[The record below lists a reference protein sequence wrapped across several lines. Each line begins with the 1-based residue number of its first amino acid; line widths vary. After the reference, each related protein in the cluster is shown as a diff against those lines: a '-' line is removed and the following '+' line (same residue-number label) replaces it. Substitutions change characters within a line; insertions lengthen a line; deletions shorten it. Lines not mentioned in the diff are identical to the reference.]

1 MASTKEQILG
11 TPKENTQSTVPE
23 VAAPPTKTPVPNGGT
38 APTGNDGNET
48 QVNDGSAVVGA
59 PATVPGGAVIPPSS
73 PANANDG
80 TAGSAVPT
88 FDWNTGT
95 MKGNEQ
101 QPITVPY
108 EPGKEPKDAV
118 PVTKKAPLPTAQPTP
133 AGAQPPEAAQPAK
146 APERK
151 MSYVEMFRQM
161 SPYKPPTAEEL
172 ENARK
177 KEKRDKVFAAI
188 GDGIAALS
196 NLYFTTKGA
205 PNAFDPRN
213 SLSAKARERWD
224 KLNKERE
231 ENARY
236 YMQEA
241 MKAQALDD
249 DRDDKD
255 RSYMSKLQ
263 NDYRNYLLKLSADNR
278 AAELHDLD
286 KQLRQGKINEQT
298 YKAKKAE
305 VEAKYA
311 EDNQKSVIA
320 KNKAAA
326 KASNASAANSYAS
339 AEEHRTNARGR
350 FQWWDENGNVHYA
363 KTQEEAITKARQHGT
378 LDSVKV
384 DTTTSTES
392 DATNRGKPVYVKDK
406 DGNPVVQKDE
416 KGKPVV
422 DKEGKPVYVKVKKS
436 SSTTTSKPV
445 YYPGIRQKQKPNPMH
460 DGGRGGGKKKNPMS

>member
-23 VAAPPTKTPVPNGGT
+23 VTAPPTKTPVPNGGT
-38 APTGNDGNET
+38 APTGNDGNEK

-59 PATVPGGAVIPPSS
+59 PATVPGGAVTPPSS

-80 TAGSAVPT
+80 TADSAVPA

-118 PVTKKAPLPTAQPTP
+118 PVTKKAPLPTAQATP

-151 MSYVEMFRQM
+151 MSYVEIFRQM

-172 ENARK
+172 EKERK
-177 KEKRDKVFAAI
+177 KEKRDKMFAAI

-213 SLSAKARERWD
+213 SLSAKARERWE
-224 KLNKERE
+224 KLHKERE

-249 DRDDKD
+249 DRADKD
-255 RSYMSKLQ
+255 RSYMQKLQ

-278 AAELHDLD
+278 AAELYDLD

-311 EDNQKSVIA
+311 DENQKSVIA
-320 KNKAAA
+320 KNKASAN
-326 KASNASAANSYAS
+326 ASNASANASNAS

-378 LDSVKV
+378 LDSETV
-384 DTTTSTES
+384 DTTTSS
-392 DATNRGKPVYVKDK
+392 DVVRRGKVTGEK
-406 DGNPVVQKDE
+406 QK
-416 KGKPVV
+416 K
-422 DKEGKPVYVKVKKS
+422 
-436 SSTTTSKPV
+436 TTSKKV
-445 YYPGIRQKQKPNPMH
+445 YYPGIRQKPAAKPQAKPAAKPSSRKYSGFSIH
-460 DGGRGGGKKKNPMS
+460 K

>member
-23 VAAPPTKTPVPNGGT
+23 VTAPPTKTPVPNGGT
-38 APTGNDGNET
+38 APTGNDGNEK

-59 PATVPGGAVIPPSS
+59 PATVPGGAVTPPSS

-80 TAGSAVPT
+80 TAGSAVPA

-133 AGAQPPEAAQPAK
+133 AGAEAPEAPQPK
-146 APERK
+146 K
-151 MSYVEMFRQM
+151 MSYFDMFQRM

-249 DRDDKD
+249 DRADKD
-255 RSYMSKLQ
+255 RSYMQKLQ
-263 NDYRNYLLKLSADNR
+263 NDYRNYLLKLAADNR

-311 EDNQKSVIA
+311 DENQKSVIA

-326 KASNASAANSYAS
+326 KASNASATNSYAS

-378 LDSVKV
+378 LDSETV
-384 DTTTSTES
+384 DTTTSS
-392 DATNRGKPVYVKDK
+392 DVVRRGKVTGEK
-406 DGNPVVQKDE
+406 QK
-416 KGKPVV
+416 K
-422 DKEGKPVYVKVKKS
+422 
-436 SSTTTSKPV
+436 TTSKKV
-445 YYPGIRQKQKPNPMH
+445 YYPGIRQKPAAKPQPKPAAKPN
-460 DGGRGGGKKKNPMS
+460 GGKQGGGWASGLTL

>member
-11 TPKENTQSTVPE
+11 TPKENTQSTVSE
-23 VAAPPTKTPVPNGGT
+23 VSAPPTKTPVPNGGT
-38 APTGNDGNET
+38 APTGNDGNEK
-48 QVNDGSAVVGA
+48 QINDGSAVVGA
-59 PATVPGGAVIPPSS
+59 PATVPGGAVTPPSS

-80 TAGSAVPT
+80 TAGSAVPA

-108 EPGKEPKDAV
+108 EPGKEPKDDV

-133 AGAQPPEAAQPAK
+133 AGVEAPEATQPK
-146 APERK
+146 K

-311 EDNQKSVIA
+311 EATQKSVIA
-320 KNKAAA
+320 KNKASA

-339 AEEHRTNARGR
+339 AEEHRR
-350 FQWWDENGNVHYA
+350 NVNSGYAWYEKDGTRHIA
-363 KTQEEAITKARQHGT
+363 KTKDEAVYNARQHGT
-378 LDSVKV
+378 LDSVETIST
-384 DTTTSTES
+384 DTTES
-392 DATNRGKPVYVKDK
+392 DVVHRGKVVKNQKKTVTTKKHK
-406 DGNPVVQKDE
+406 D
-416 KGKPVV
+416 
-422 DKEGKPVYVKVKKS
+422 
-436 SSTTTSKPV
+436 V
-445 YYPGIRQKQKPNPMH
+445 YYPGIRQKPAAKPQVKPAAKPS
-460 DGGRGGGKKKNPMS
+460 GGSSGSGKYSGFSIHK

>member
-1 MASTKEQILG
+1 MANTKEQILG

-23 VAAPPTKTPVPNGGT
+23 VTAPPTKTPVPNGGT

-59 PATVPGGAVIPPSS
+59 PATVPGGAVTPPSS

-133 AGAQPPEAAQPAK
+133 AGAEAPEATQPK
-146 APERK
+146 K

-172 ENARK
+172 EKERK

-205 PNAFDPRN
+205 PNAFYPRN
-213 SLSAKARERWD
+213 SLSAKARERWE

-249 DRDDKD
+249 DKADKD

-326 KASNASAANSYAS
+326 KASNASANNSNAQ
-339 AEEHRTNARGR
+339 AAEHRR
-350 FQWWDENGNVHYA
+350 NVNSGYAWYEKDGTRHIA
-363 KTQEEAITKARQHGT
+363 KTKDEAVYNARQHGT
-378 LDSVKV
+378 LDSVETIST
-384 DTTTSTES
+384 DTTES
-392 DATNRGKPVYVKDK
+392 DVVHIGKVVKNQKKTVTTKKHK
-406 DGNPVVQKDE
+406 D
-416 KGKPVV
+416 
-422 DKEGKPVYVKVKKS
+422 
-436 SSTTTSKPV
+436 V
-445 YYPGIRQKQKPNPMH
+445 YYPGIRQKPAAKPQAKPAAKPSSRKYSGFSIH
-460 DGGRGGGKKKNPMS
+460 K

>member
-11 TPKENTQSTVPE
+11 TPKENTQSTVSE
-23 VAAPPTKTPVPNGGT
+23 VAAPPVQRPVPNGGT

-59 PATVPGGAVIPPSS
+59 PATVPGGAVTPPSS

-80 TAGSAVPT
+80 TAGSAVPA

-133 AGAQPPEAAQPAK
+133 AGAEAPEATQPK
-146 APERK
+146 K
-151 MSYVEMFRQM
+151 MSYFDMFQRM

-249 DRDDKD
+249 DRADKD
-255 RSYMSKLQ
+255 RSYMQKLQ

-311 EDNQKSVIA
+311 DENQRSVIA

-326 KASNASAANSYAS
+326 NASNASANASNAS

-378 LDSVKV
+378 LDSETV
-384 DTTTSTES
+384 DTTTSS
-392 DATNRGKPVYVKDK
+392 DVVRRGKVTGEK
-406 DGNPVVQKDE
+406 QK
-416 KGKPVV
+416 K
-422 DKEGKPVYVKVKKS
+422 
-436 SSTTTSKPV
+436 TTSKKV
-445 YYPGIRQKQKPNPMH
+445 YYPGIRQKPAAKPQAKPAAKPSSRKYSGFSIH
-460 DGGRGGGKKKNPMS
+460 K

>member
-23 VAAPPTKTPVPNGGT
+23 VTAPPTKTPVPNGGT
-38 APTGNDGNET
+38 APTGNDGNEM

-59 PATVPGGAVIPPSS
+59 PATVPGGAVTPPSS

-133 AGAQPPEAAQPAK
+133 AGAEAPEAPQPK
-146 APERK
+146 K
-151 MSYVEMFRQM
+151 MSYFDMFQRM

-213 SLSAKARERWD
+213 SLSAKARERWE

-255 RSYMSKLQ
+255 RSYMAKLQ

-311 EDNQKSVIA
+311 EATQKSVIA
-320 KNKAAA
+320 KNKASA
-326 KASNASAANSYAS
+326 KASNASANNSNAQ
-339 AEEHRTNARGR
+339 AAEHRR
-350 FQWWDENGNVHYA
+350 NVNSGYAWYEKDGTRHIA
-363 KTQEEAITKARQHGT
+363 KTKDEAVYNARQHGT
-378 LDSVKV
+378 LDSVETIST
-384 DTTTSTES
+384 DTTES
-392 DATNRGKPVYVKDK
+392 DVVHRGKVVKNQKKTVTTKKHK
-406 DGNPVVQKDE
+406 D
-416 KGKPVV
+416 
-422 DKEGKPVYVKVKKS
+422 
-436 SSTTTSKPV
+436 V
-445 YYPGIRQKQKPNPMH
+445 YYPGIRQKPAAKPQAKPAAKPSSRKYSGFSIH
-460 DGGRGGGKKKNPMS
+460 K

>member
-1 MASTKEQILG
+1 MANTKGQILG

-23 VAAPPTKTPVPNGGT
+23 VTAPPTKTPVPNGGT

-59 PATVPGGAVIPPSS
+59 PATVPGGAVTPPSS

-133 AGAQPPEAAQPAK
+133 AGAEAPEATQPK
-146 APERK
+146 K

-172 ENARK
+172 EKERK

-213 SLSAKARERWD
+213 SLSAKARERWE

-249 DRDDKD
+249 DKADKD

-326 KASNASAANSYAS
+326 KASNASANNSNAQ
-339 AEEHRTNARGR
+339 AAEHRR
-350 FQWWDENGNVHYA
+350 NVNSGYAWYEKDGTRHIA
-363 KTQEEAITKARQHGT
+363 KTKDEAVYNARQHGT
-378 LDSVKV
+378 LDSVETIST
-384 DTTTSTES
+384 DTTES
-392 DATNRGKPVYVKDK
+392 DVVHIGKVVKNQKKTVTTKKHK
-406 DGNPVVQKDE
+406 D
-416 KGKPVV
+416 
-422 DKEGKPVYVKVKKS
+422 
-436 SSTTTSKPV
+436 V
-445 YYPGIRQKQKPNPMH
+445 YYPGIRQKPAAKPQAKPAAKPSSRKYSGFSIH
-460 DGGRGGGKKKNPMS
+460 K

>member
-11 TPKENTQSTVPE
+11 TPKENTQSTVSE

-38 APTGNDGNET
+38 APTGNDGNEK
-48 QVNDGSAVVGA
+48 QINDGSAVVGA
-59 PATVPGGAVIPPSS
+59 PATVPGGAVTPPSS

-80 TAGSAVPT
+80 TAGSAVPA

-133 AGAQPPEAAQPAK
+133 AGTEAPEATQPK
-146 APERK
+146 K

-311 EDNQKSVIA
+311 EATQKSVIA
-320 KNKAAA
+320 KNKASA

-339 AEEHRTNARGR
+339 AEEHRR
-350 FQWWDENGNVHYA
+350 NVNSGYAWYEKDGTRHLA
-363 KTQEEAITKARQHGT
+363 KTKDEAVYNARQHGT
-378 LDSVKV
+378 LDSVETIST
-384 DTTTSTES
+384 DTTES
-392 DATNRGKPVYVKDK
+392 DVVHRGKVVKNQKKTVTTKKHK
-406 DGNPVVQKDE
+406 D
-416 KGKPVV
+416 
-422 DKEGKPVYVKVKKS
+422 
-436 SSTTTSKPV
+436 V
-445 YYPGIRQKQKPNPMH
+445 YYPGIRQKPAAKPQAKPAAKPSSRKYSGFSIH
-460 DGGRGGGKKKNPMS
+460 K

>member
-23 VAAPPTKTPVPNGGT
+23 VTAPPTKTPVPNGGT
-38 APTGNDGNET
+38 APTGNDGNEK

-59 PATVPGGAVIPPSS
+59 PATVPGGAVTPPSS

-80 TAGSAVPT
+80 TAGSAVPA

-133 AGAQPPEAAQPAK
+133 AGAEAPEATQPK
-146 APERK
+146 K

-311 EDNQKSVIA
+311 EATQKSVIA
-320 KNKAAA
+320 KNKASA

-339 AEEHRTNARGR
+339 AEEHRR
-350 FQWWDENGNVHYA
+350 NVNSGYAWYEKDGTRHIA
-363 KTQEEAITKARQHGT
+363 KTKDEAVYNARQHGT
-378 LDSVKV
+378 LDKV
-384 DTTTSTES
+384 ETISTDTTES
-392 DATNRGKPVYVKDK
+392 DVVHRGKVVKNQKKTVTTKKHK
-406 DGNPVVQKDE
+406 D
-416 KGKPVV
+416 
-422 DKEGKPVYVKVKKS
+422 
-436 SSTTTSKPV
+436 V
-445 YYPGIRQKQKPNPMH
+445 YYPGIRQKPAAKPQAKPAAKPSSRKYSGFSIH
-460 DGGRGGGKKKNPMS
+460 K

>member
-23 VAAPPTKTPVPNGGT
+23 VTAPPTKTPVLNGGT
-38 APTGNDGNET
+38 APTGNDGNEK
-48 QVNDGSAVVGA
+48 QINDGSAVVGA
-59 PATVPGGAVIPPSS
+59 PATVPGGAVTPPSS
-73 PANANDG
+73 PATANDG

-118 PVTKKAPLPTAQPTP
+118 PVTK
-133 AGAQPPEAAQPAK
+133 K

-241 MKAQALDD
+241 MKTQALDD

-255 RSYMSKLQ
+255 RSYIAKLQ

-311 EDNQKSVIA
+311 DENQKSVIA

-326 KASNASAANSYAS
+326 KASNASANNSNAQ
-339 AEEHRTNARGR
+339 AEEHRRNVNSGYA
-350 FQWWDENGNVHYA
+350 WYEKNGTRHIA
-363 KTQEEAITKARQHGT
+363 KTKDEAMYNAQQHGT
-378 LDSVKV
+378 LDKV
-384 DTTTSTES
+384 ETISTDTTES
-392 DATNRGKPVYVKDK
+392 DVVHRGKVVK
-406 DGNPVVQKDE
+406 
-416 KGKPVV
+416 
-422 DKEGKPVYVKVKKS
+422 
-436 SSTTTSKPV
+436 
-445 YYPGIRQKQKPNPMH
+445 IRRKLSQPRSIRMFTILV
-460 DGGRGGGKKKNPMS
+460 

>member
-11 TPKENTQSTVPE
+11 TPKENTQSTVSE
-23 VAAPPTKTPVPNGGT
+23 VTAPPTKTPVPNGGT
-38 APTGNDGNET
+38 APTGNDGNEK
-48 QVNDGSAVVGA
+48 QINDGSAVVGA
-59 PATVPGGAVIPPSS
+59 PATVPGGAVTPPSS

-133 AGAQPPEAAQPAK
+133 AGAEAPEATQPK
-146 APERK
+146 K

-311 EDNQKSVIA
+311 EATQKSVIA
-320 KNKAAA
+320 KNKASA
-326 KASNASAANSYAS
+326 KASNASANNSNAQ
-339 AEEHRTNARGR
+339 AAEHRR
-350 FQWWDENGNVHYA
+350 NVNSGYAWYEKDGTRHIA
-363 KTQEEAITKARQHGT
+363 KTKDEAMYNAQQHGT
-378 LDSVKV
+378 LDKV
-384 DTTTSTES
+384 ETISTDTTES
-392 DATNRGKPVYVKDK
+392 DVVHGGKVVKNQKKTVTTKKHK
-406 DGNPVVQKDE
+406 D
-416 KGKPVV
+416 
-422 DKEGKPVYVKVKKS
+422 
-436 SSTTTSKPV
+436 V
-445 YYPGIRQKQKPNPMH
+445 YYPGIRQKPAAKPQAKPAAKPSSRKYSGFSIH
-460 DGGRGGGKKKNPMS
+460 K

>member
-11 TPKENTQSTVPE
+11 TPKENTQSTVSE
-23 VAAPPTKTPVPNGGT
+23 VAAPPTKTPVTNGGT
-38 APTGNDGNET
+38 VPTGNDGNEK
-48 QVNDGSAVVGA
+48 QINDGSAVVGA
-59 PATVPGGAVIPPSS
+59 PATVPGGAVTPPSS

-133 AGAQPPEAAQPAK
+133 AGAEAPEATQPK
-146 APERK
+146 K

-311 EDNQKSVIA
+311 DENQKSVIA

-326 KASNASAANSYAS
+326 KASNASANNSNAQ
-339 AEEHRTNARGR
+339 AEEHRR
-350 FQWWDENGNVHYA
+350 NVNSGYAWYEKDGTRHIA
-363 KTQEEAITKARQHGT
+363 KTKDEAVYNARQHGT
-378 LDSVKV
+378 LDSVETIST
-384 DTTTSTES
+384 DTTES
-392 DATNRGKPVYVKDK
+392 DVVHRGKVVKNQKKTVTTKKHK
-406 DGNPVVQKDE
+406 D
-416 KGKPVV
+416 
-422 DKEGKPVYVKVKKS
+422 
-436 SSTTTSKPV
+436 V
-445 YYPGIRQKQKPNPMH
+445 YYPGIRQKPAAKPQAKPAAKPSSRKYSGFSIH
-460 DGGRGGGKKKNPMS
+460 K

>member
-1 MASTKEQILG
+1 MISTKEQILG
-11 TPKENTQSTVPE
+11 APQENTQSTVAE
-23 VAAPPTKTPVPNGGT
+23 VAAPPVQRPVPNGGT
-38 APTGNDGNET
+38 APTGNDGNAAP
-48 QVNDGSAVVGA
+48 VNDGSAVVGA
-59 PATVPGGAVIPPSS
+59 PATVPGGAVTPPSS
-73 PANANDG
+73 PTNANDG
-80 TAGSAVPT
+80 TAGSAFPT

-95 MKGNEQ
+95 MKENEQ

-118 PVTKKAPLPTAQPTP
+118 PVTKKAPLPTP
-133 AGAQPPEAAQPAK
+133 AGAQPPEAAPPAK
-146 APERK
+146 SPERK
-151 MSYVEMFRQM
+151 MSYVEMFQQM

-172 ENARK
+172 EKERK

-311 EDNQKSVIA
+311 EATQKSVIA
-320 KNKAAA
+320 KNKASA

-339 AEEHRTNARGR
+339 AAEHRRNVNSGYA
-350 FQWWDENGNVHYA
+350 WYEKNGTRHIA
-363 KTQEEAITKARQHGT
+363 KTKDEAMYNAQQHGT
-378 LDSVKV
+378 LDKV
-384 DTTTSTES
+384 ETISTDTTES
-392 DATNRGKPVYVKDK
+392 DVVHRGKVVKNQKKTVTTKKHK
-406 DGNPVVQKDE
+406 D
-416 KGKPVV
+416 
-422 DKEGKPVYVKVKKS
+422 
-436 SSTTTSKPV
+436 V
-445 YYPGIRQKQKPNPMH
+445 YYPGIRQKPAAKPQAKPAAKPSSRKYSGFSIH
-460 DGGRGGGKKKNPMS
+460 K

>member
-1 MASTKEQILG
+1 MISTKEQILG
-11 TPKENTQSTVPE
+11 TPKENTQSTVSE

-38 APTGNDGNET
+38 APTGNDGNEK

-59 PATVPGGAVIPPSS
+59 PATVPGGAVTPPSS

-80 TAGSAVPT
+80 TAGSAVPA

-95 MKGNEQ
+95 IKGNEQ

-108 EPGKEPKDAV
+108 EPGKEPKDAM
-118 PVTKKAPLPTAQPTP
+118 PVSKKAPLPTP

-320 KNKAAA
+320 KNKASA

-339 AEEHRTNARGR
+339 AEEHRR
-350 FQWWDENGNVHYA
+350 NVNSGYAWYEKDGTRHIA
-363 KTQEEAITKARQHGT
+363 KTKDEAVYNARQHGT
-378 LDSVKV
+378 LDSVETIST
-384 DTTTSTES
+384 DITES
-392 DATNRGKPVYVKDK
+392 DVVHRGKVVKNQKKTVTTKKHK
-406 DGNPVVQKDE
+406 D
-416 KGKPVV
+416 
-422 DKEGKPVYVKVKKS
+422 
-436 SSTTTSKPV
+436 V
-445 YYPGIRQKQKPNPMH
+445 YYPGIRQKPAAKPQAKPAAKPSSRKYSSFSIH
-460 DGGRGGGKKKNPMS
+460 K

>member
-11 TPKENTQSTVPE
+11 TPKENTQSTVSE
-23 VAAPPTKTPVPNGGT
+23 VAAPPTKTPVPNSGT
-38 APTGNDGNET
+38 APTGNDGNEK
-48 QVNDGSAVVGA
+48 QINDGSAVVGA
-59 PATVPGGAVIPPSS
+59 PATVPGGAGAAVTPPSS

-133 AGAQPPEAAQPAK
+133 AGAEAPEATQPK
-146 APERK
+146 K

-311 EDNQKSVIA
+311 EETQKSVIA
-320 KNKAAA
+320 KNKASA
-326 KASNASAANSYAS
+326 KASNASANNSNAQ
-339 AEEHRTNARGR
+339 AAEHRRNVNSGYA
-350 FQWWDENGNVHYA
+350 WYEKNGTRHIA
-363 KTQEEAITKARQHGT
+363 KTKDEAMYNAQQHGT
-378 LDSVKV
+378 LDKV
-384 DTTTSTES
+384 ETISTDTTES
-392 DATNRGKPVYVKDK
+392 DVVHRGKVVKNQKKTVTTKKHK
-406 DGNPVVQKDE
+406 D
-416 KGKPVV
+416 
-422 DKEGKPVYVKVKKS
+422 
-436 SSTTTSKPV
+436 V
-445 YYPGIRQKQKPNPMH
+445 YYPGIRQKPAAKPQAKPAAKPSSRKYSGFSIH
-460 DGGRGGGKKKNPMS
+460 K

>member
-11 TPKENTQSTVPE
+11 TPKENTQSTVSE
-23 VAAPPTKTPVPNGGT
+23 VTAPPTKTPVPNGGT
-38 APTGNDGNET
+38 APTGNDGSET

-59 PATVPGGAVIPPSS
+59 PATVPGGAGAAVTPPSS

-133 AGAQPPEAAQPAK
+133 AGAEAPEATQPK
-146 APERK
+146 K

-311 EDNQKSVIA
+311 EATQKSVIA
-320 KNKAAA
+320 KNKASA
-326 KASNASAANSYAS
+326 KASNASANNSNAQ
-339 AEEHRTNARGR
+339 AEEHRR
-350 FQWWDENGNVHYA
+350 NVNSGYAWYEKDGTRHLA
-363 KTQEEAITKARQHGT
+363 KTKDEAVYNARQHGT
-378 LDSVKV
+378 LDSVETIST
-384 DTTTSTES
+384 DTTES
-392 DATNRGKPVYVKDK
+392 DVVHRGKVVKNQKKTVTTKKHK
-406 DGNPVVQKDE
+406 D
-416 KGKPVV
+416 
-422 DKEGKPVYVKVKKS
+422 
-436 SSTTTSKPV
+436 V
-445 YYPGIRQKQKPNPMH
+445 YYPGIRQKPAAKPQAKPAAKPSSRKYSGFSIH
-460 DGGRGGGKKKNPMS
+460 K

>member
-23 VAAPPTKTPVPNGGT
+23 ITAPPTKTPVPNGGT
-38 APTGNDGNET
+38 APTGNDGNEK

-59 PATVPGGAVIPPSS
+59 PTTVPGGAVTPPSS

-80 TAGSAVPT
+80 TAGSAVPA

-118 PVTKKAPLPTAQPTP
+118 PVTKKAPLSTAQPTP
-133 AGAQPPEAAQPAK
+133 AGSEAPEAPQPK
-146 APERK
+146 K
-151 MSYVEMFRQM
+151 MSYFDMFQRM

-249 DRDDKD
+249 DRADKD
-255 RSYMSKLQ
+255 RSYMQKLQ

-311 EDNQKSVIA
+311 DENQKSVIA

-326 KASNASAANSYAS
+326 NASNASANASNAS

-378 LDSVKV
+378 LDSETV
-384 DTTTSTES
+384 DTTTSS
-392 DATNRGKPVYVKDK
+392 DVVRRGKVTGEK
-406 DGNPVVQKDE
+406 QK
-416 KGKPVV
+416 K
-422 DKEGKPVYVKVKKS
+422 
-436 SSTTTSKPV
+436 TTSKKV
-445 YYPGIRQKQKPNPMH
+445 YYPGIRQKHAASQPAAQPSKPAPKPKPKPQQKPS
-460 DGGRGGGKKKNPMS
+460 GGKQGGGWASGLTL

>member
-11 TPKENTQSTVPE
+11 TPKENTQSTVSE

-38 APTGNDGNET
+38 APTGNDGNEK

-59 PATVPGGAVIPPSS
+59 PATVPGGAVTPPSS
-73 PANANDG
+73 PATANDG

-118 PVTKKAPLPTAQPTP
+118 PVTKKAPLPTP

-146 APERK
+146 DPERK

-311 EDNQKSVIA
+311 EATQKSVIA
-320 KNKAAA
+320 KNKASA
-326 KASNASAANSYAS
+326 KASNASANNSNAQ
-339 AEEHRTNARGR
+339 AEEHRRNVNSGYA
-350 FQWWDENGNVHYA
+350 WYEKNGTRHIA
-363 KTQEEAITKARQHGT
+363 KTKDEAMYNAQQHGT
-378 LDSVKV
+378 LDKV
-384 DTTTSTES
+384 ETISTDTTES
-392 DATNRGKPVYVKDK
+392 DVVHRGKVVK
-406 DGNPVVQKDE
+406 NQK
-416 KGKPVV
+416 KTVTT
-422 DKEGKPVYVKVKKS
+422 KKH
-436 SSTTTSKPV
+436 KYV
-445 YYPGIRQKQKPNPMH
+445 YYPGIRQKPAAKPQAKPAAKPSSRKYSGFSIH
-460 DGGRGGGKKKNPMS
+460 K

>member
-11 TPKENTQSTVPE
+11 TPKENTQSTVSE
-23 VAAPPTKTPVPNGGT
+23 VTAPPTKTPVPNGGT

-59 PATVPGGAVIPPSS
+59 PATVPGGAVTPPSS

-133 AGAQPPEAAQPAK
+133 AGAEAPEATQPK
-146 APERK
+146 K

-196 NLYFTTKGA
+196 NLDFTTKGA

-311 EDNQKSVIA
+311 EATQKSVIA
-320 KNKAAA
+320 KNKASA
-326 KASNASAANSYAS
+326 KGSNASAANSYAS
-339 AEEHRTNARGR
+339 AAEHRRNVNSGYA
-350 FQWWDENGNVHYA
+350 WYEKNGTRHIA
-363 KTQEEAITKARQHGT
+363 KTKDEAMYNAQQHGT
-378 LDSVKV
+378 LDKV
-384 DTTTSTES
+384 ETISTDTTES
-392 DATNRGKPVYVKDK
+392 DVVY
-406 DGNPVVQKDE
+406 
-416 KGKPVV
+416 KGKVV
-422 DKEGKPVYVKVKKS
+422 KNQKKTV
-436 SSTTTSKPV
+436 TTKKHKDV
-445 YYPGIRQKQKPNPMH
+445 YYPGIRQKPAAKPQAKPAAKPSSRKYSGFSIH
-460 DGGRGGGKKKNPMS
+460 K

>member
-23 VAAPPTKTPVPNGGT
+23 VTAPPTKTPVPNGGT
-38 APTGNDGNET
+38 APTGNDGNEK

-59 PATVPGGAVIPPSS
+59 PATVPGGAVTPPSS

-80 TAGSAVPT
+80 TAGSSVPA

-118 PVTKKAPLPTAQPTP
+118 PVVKKAPLPTAQPTP
-133 AGAQPPEAAQPAK
+133 AGAEAPEAPQPK
-146 APERK
+146 K
-151 MSYVEMFRQM
+151 MSYFDMFQRM

-196 NLYFTTKGA
+196 NLYFTTNGA

-249 DRDDKD
+249 DRADKD
-255 RSYMSKLQ
+255 RNYMQKLQ

-311 EDNQKSVIA
+311 DENQKSVIA

-326 KASNASAANSYAS
+326 NASNASANNSNAQ
-339 AEEHRTNARGR
+339 AAEHRR
-350 FQWWDENGNVHYA
+350 NVNSGYAWYEKDGTRHIA
-363 KTQEEAITKARQHGT
+363 KTKDEAVYNARQHGT
-378 LDSVKV
+378 LDSVETIST
-384 DTTTSTES
+384 DTTES
-392 DATNRGKPVYVKDK
+392 DVVHRGKVVKNQKKTVTTKKHK
-406 DGNPVVQKDE
+406 D
-416 KGKPVV
+416 
-422 DKEGKPVYVKVKKS
+422 
-436 SSTTTSKPV
+436 V
-445 YYPGIRQKQKPNPMH
+445 YYPGIRQKPAANPQAKPAAKPSSRKYSGFSIH
-460 DGGRGGGKKKNPMS
+460 K

>member
-23 VAAPPTKTPVPNGGT
+23 VTAPPTKTPVPNGGT

-48 QVNDGSAVVGA
+48 QVNDGRAVVGA
-59 PATVPGGAVIPPSS
+59 PATVPGGAVTVTPPSPPS
-73 PANANDG
+73 NANDG
-80 TAGSAVPT
+80 TTGSAVPA

-108 EPGKEPKDAV
+108 EPGKEPEDAV

-133 AGAQPPEAAQPAK
+133 AGAEAPEAPQPK
-146 APERK
+146 K
-151 MSYVEMFRQM
+151 MSYFDMFQRM

-196 NLYFTTKGA
+196 NLYFTTNGA

-249 DRDDKD
+249 DRADKD
-255 RSYMSKLQ
+255 RNYMQKLQ

-311 EDNQKSVIA
+311 DENQKSVIA

-326 KASNASAANSYAS
+326 NASNASANNSNAQ
-339 AEEHRTNARGR
+339 AAEHRR
-350 FQWWDENGNVHYA
+350 NVNSGYAWYEKDGTRHIA
-363 KTQEEAITKARQHGT
+363 KTKDEAVYNARQHGT
-378 LDSVKV
+378 LDSVETIST
-384 DTTTSTES
+384 DTTES
-392 DATNRGKPVYVKDK
+392 DVVHRGKVVKNQKKTVTTKKHK
-406 DGNPVVQKDE
+406 D
-416 KGKPVV
+416 
-422 DKEGKPVYVKVKKS
+422 
-436 SSTTTSKPV
+436 V
-445 YYPGIRQKQKPNPMH
+445 YYPGIRQKPAANPQAKPAAKPSSRKYSGFSIH
-460 DGGRGGGKKKNPMS
+460 K

>member
-11 TPKENTQSTVPE
+11 TPKENTQSTVSE

-38 APTGNDGNET
+38 APTGNDGNEK
-48 QVNDGSAVVGA
+48 QINGGSAVVGA
-59 PATVPGGAVIPPSS
+59 PATVPGGAVTPPSS
-73 PANANDG
+73 PANANANDG
-80 TAGSAVPT
+80 TAGSAVPA

-108 EPGKEPKDAV
+108 EPGKEPKDDV

-133 AGAQPPEAAQPAK
+133 AGVEAPEATQPK
-146 APERK
+146 K

-263 NDYRNYLLKLSADNR
+263 NDYRNYLLKLSANNR

-311 EDNQKSVIA
+311 EETQKSVIA
-320 KNKAAA
+320 KNKASA

-339 AEEHRTNARGR
+339 AEEHRR
-350 FQWWDENGNVHYA
+350 NVNSGYAWYEKDGTRHIA
-363 KTQEEAITKARQHGT
+363 KTKDEAVYNARQHGT
-378 LDSVKV
+378 LDSVETIST
-384 DTTTSTES
+384 DTTES
-392 DATNRGKPVYVKDK
+392 DVVHRGKVVKNQKKTVTTKKHK
-406 DGNPVVQKDE
+406 D
-416 KGKPVV
+416 
-422 DKEGKPVYVKVKKS
+422 
-436 SSTTTSKPV
+436 V
-445 YYPGIRQKQKPNPMH
+445 YYPGIRQKPAAKPQAKPAAKPSSRKYSGFSIH
-460 DGGRGGGKKKNPMS
+460 K

>member
-23 VAAPPTKTPVPNGGT
+23 VTAPPTKTPVPNGGT
-38 APTGNDGNET
+38 APTGNDGNEK

-59 PATVPGGAVIPPSS
+59 PATVPGGAVTPPSS

-80 TAGSAVPT
+80 TAGTAVPA

-118 PVTKKAPLPTAQPTP
+118 PVVKKAPLPTAQPTP
-133 AGAQPPEAAQPAK
+133 AGAQAPEAAPPAK

-151 MSYVEMFRQM
+151 RMSYVEMFQQM

-205 PNAFDPRN
+205 PNAFDPKN
-213 SLSAKARERWD
+213 SLSAKTKERWE
-224 KLNKERE
+224 KLKKERE

-236 YMQEA
+236 YTQAYMQAMRNDEEA
-241 MKAQALDD
+241 
-249 DRDDKD
+249 DRDDRNWQHQLEREKIGDD
-255 RSYMSKLQ
+255 RYNADIEHRDK
-263 NDYRNYLLKLSADNR
+263 REGIEDNR
-278 AAELHDLD
+278 YDANIKHRDAREKVEDEHWQKNFD
-286 KQLRQGKINEQT
+286 
-298 YKAKKAE
+298 
-305 VEAKYA
+305 EAKRQFNITSA
-311 EDNQKSVIA
+311 QNAKRINMESARLKKELEKDVVTFALGRGKGTIA
-320 KNKAAA
+320 VPTNALN
-326 KASNASAANSYAS
+326 ASNVSYIFNKLPADVQ
-339 AEEHRTNARGR
+339 AQCQG
-350 FQWWDENGNVHYA
+350 
-363 KTQEEAITKARQHGT
+363 EAIYDKNRRKIVGHKAPTTEAMLICIGANIDGSVDAQDALREVAGNKPKGGKKLG
-378 LDSVKV
+378 LD
-384 DTTTSTES
+384 
-392 DATNRGKPVYVKDK
+392 G
-406 DGNPVVQKDE
+406 
-416 KGKPVV
+416 
-422 DKEGKPVYVKVKKS
+422 
-436 SSTTTSKPV
+436 
-445 YYPGIRQKQKPNPMH
+445 
-460 DGGRGGGKKKNPMS
+460 GGGKKVGLK

>member
-23 VAAPPTKTPVPNGGT
+23 VAAPPVQRPVP
-38 APTGNDGNET
+38 
-48 QVNDGSAVVGA
+48 NDGSAVVGA
-59 PATVPGGAVIPPSS
+59 PATVPGGAVTPPSS

-80 TAGSAVPT
+80 TAGSAVPA

-133 AGAQPPEAAQPAK
+133 AGAEAPEATQTK
-146 APERK
+146 K

-263 NDYRNYLLKLSADNR
+263 NDYRNYLLKLSANNR

-311 EDNQKSVIA
+311 EATQKSVIA
-320 KNKAAA
+320 KNKASA

-339 AEEHRTNARGR
+339 AEEHRR
-350 FQWWDENGNVHYA
+350 NVNSGYAWYEKDGTRHIA
-363 KTQEEAITKARQHGT
+363 KTKDEAVYNARQHGT
-378 LDSVKV
+378 LDSVETIST
-384 DTTTSTES
+384 DTTES
-392 DATNRGKPVYVKDK
+392 DVVHRGKVVKNQKKTVTTKKHK
-406 DGNPVVQKDE
+406 D
-416 KGKPVV
+416 
-422 DKEGKPVYVKVKKS
+422 
-436 SSTTTSKPV
+436 V
-445 YYPGIRQKQKPNPMH
+445 YYPGIRHKQKPNPMH

>member
-11 TPKENTQSTVPE
+11 TPKENTQSTVSE
-23 VAAPPTKTPVPNGGT
+23 VSASPTKTPVPNGGT
-38 APTGNDGNET
+38 APTGNDGKEK
-48 QVNDGSAVVGA
+48 QINDGSAVVGA
-59 PATVPGGAVIPPSS
+59 PATVPGGAVTPPSS

-80 TAGSAVPT
+80 TAGSAVPA

-108 EPGKEPKDAV
+108 EPGKEPKDDV
-118 PVTKKAPLPTAQPTP
+118 PVTKKAPLPTAHPTP
-133 AGAQPPEAAQPAK
+133 AGVEAPEATQPK
-146 APERK
+146 K

-224 KLNKERE
+224 KLNKGRE

-311 EDNQKSVIA
+311 EATQKSVIA
-320 KNKAAA
+320 KNKASA

-339 AEEHRTNARGR
+339 AEEHRR
-350 FQWWDENGNVHYA
+350 NVNSGYAWYEKDGTRHIA
-363 KTQEEAITKARQHGT
+363 KTKDEAVYNARQHGT
-378 LDSVKV
+378 LDSVETIST
-384 DTTTSTES
+384 DTTES
-392 DATNRGKPVYVKDK
+392 DVVHRGKVVKNQKKTVTTKKHK
-406 DGNPVVQKDE
+406 D
-416 KGKPVV
+416 
-422 DKEGKPVYVKVKKS
+422 
-436 SSTTTSKPV
+436 V

>member
-23 VAAPPTKTPVPNGGT
+23 VTAPPTKTPVPNGGT
-38 APTGNDGNET
+38 APTGNDGNEK

-59 PATVPGGAVIPPSS
+59 PATVPGGAVTPPSS

-80 TAGSAVPT
+80 TAGSAVPA

-95 MKGNEQ
+95 MKGNE
-101 QPITVPY
+101 
-108 EPGKEPKDAV
+108 PGKEPKDAV
-118 PVTKKAPLPTAQPTP
+118 PVVKKAPLPTAQPTP
-133 AGAQPPEAAQPAK
+133 AGAEAPEAPQPK
-146 APERK
+146 K
-151 MSYVEMFRQM
+151 MSYFDMFQRM

-249 DRDDKD
+249 DRADKD
-255 RSYMSKLQ
+255 RSYMQKLQ
-263 NDYRNYLLKLSADNR
+263 NDYRNYLLKLAADNR

-311 EDNQKSVIA
+311 DENQKSVIA

-326 KASNASAANSYAS
+326 NASNASANNSNAQ
-339 AEEHRTNARGR
+339 AAEHRRNVNSGYA
-350 FQWWDENGNVHYA
+350 WYEKNGTRHIA
-363 KTQEEAITKARQHGT
+363 KTKDEAMYNAQQHGT
-378 LDSVKV
+378 LDKV
-384 DTTTSTES
+384 ETISTDTTES
-392 DATNRGKPVYVKDK
+392 DVVHRGKVVKNQKKTVTTKKHK
-406 DGNPVVQKDE
+406 D
-416 KGKPVV
+416 
-422 DKEGKPVYVKVKKS
+422 
-436 SSTTTSKPV
+436 V

>member
-11 TPKENTQSTVPE
+11 TPKENTQSTVSE

-38 APTGNDGNET
+38 APTGNDGNEK

-59 PATVPGGAVIPPSS
+59 PATVPGGAVTPPSS

-133 AGAQPPEAAQPAK
+133 AGAEAPEATQPK
-146 APERK
+146 K

-263 NDYRNYLLKLSADNR
+263 NDYRNYLLKLSANNR

-311 EDNQKSVIA
+311 EATQKSVIA
-320 KNKAAA
+320 KNKASA

-339 AEEHRTNARGR
+339 AEEHRR
-350 FQWWDENGNVHYA
+350 NVNSGYAWYEKDGTRHIA
-363 KTQEEAITKARQHGT
+363 KTKDEAVYNARQHGT
-378 LDSVKV
+378 LDSVETIST
-384 DTTTSTES
+384 DTTES
-392 DATNRGKPVYVKDK
+392 DVVHRGKVVKNQKKTVTTKKHK
-406 DGNPVVQKDE
+406 D
-416 KGKPVV
+416 
-422 DKEGKPVYVKVKKS
+422 
-436 SSTTTSKPV
+436 V
-445 YYPGIRQKQKPNPMH
+445 YYPGIRQKPAAKPQAKPAAKPSSRKYSGFSIH
-460 DGGRGGGKKKNPMS
+460 K

>member
-23 VAAPPTKTPVPNGGT
+23 VTAPPTKTPVPNGGT
-38 APTGNDGNET
+38 APTGNDGNEM

-59 PATVPGGAVIPPSS
+59 PATVPGGAVTPPSS
-73 PANANDG
+73 PSLPANANANANDG

-133 AGAQPPEAAQPAK
+133 AGAEAPEATQPK
-146 APERK
+146 K

-172 ENARK
+172 EKERK

-249 DRDDKD
+249 DRADKD

-263 NDYRNYLLKLSADNR
+263 NDYRNYLLKLAADNR

-326 KASNASAANSYAS
+326 KASNASANNSNAQ
-339 AEEHRTNARGR
+339 AAEHRR
-350 FQWWDENGNVHYA
+350 NVNSGYAWYEKDGTRHIA
-363 KTQEEAITKARQHGT
+363 KTKDEAVYNARQHGT
-378 LDSVKV
+378 LDSVETIST
-384 DTTTSTES
+384 DTTES
-392 DATNRGKPVYVKDK
+392 DVVHRGKVVKNQKKTVTTKKHK
-406 DGNPVVQKDE
+406 D
-416 KGKPVV
+416 
-422 DKEGKPVYVKVKKS
+422 
-436 SSTTTSKPV
+436 V
-445 YYPGIRQKQKPNPMH
+445 YYPGIRQKPAAKPQAKPAAKPSSRKYSGFSIH
-460 DGGRGGGKKKNPMS
+460 K

>member
-11 TPKENTQSTVPE
+11 SPKENTQSTVPE
-23 VAAPPTKTPVPNGGT
+23 VTAPPTKTPVPNGGT
-38 APTGNDGNET
+38 APTGNDGNEK

-59 PATVPGGAVIPPSS
+59 PATVPGGAVTPPPS
-73 PANANDG
+73 PANDG
-80 TAGSAVPT
+80 TAGSAVPA

-133 AGAQPPEAAQPAK
+133 AGAEAPEATQPK
-146 APERK
+146 K

-213 SLSAKARERWD
+213 SLSAKARERWE

-249 DRDDKD
+249 DKADKD

-326 KASNASAANSYAS
+326 KASNASANNSNAQ
-339 AEEHRTNARGR
+339 AAEHRR
-350 FQWWDENGNVHYA
+350 NVNSGYAWYEKDGTRHIA
-363 KTQEEAITKARQHGT
+363 KTKDEAVYNARQHGT
-378 LDSVKV
+378 LDSVETIST
-384 DTTTSTES
+384 DTTES
-392 DATNRGKPVYVKDK
+392 DVVHRGKVVKNQKKTVTTKKHK
-406 DGNPVVQKDE
+406 D
-416 KGKPVV
+416 
-422 DKEGKPVYVKVKKS
+422 
-436 SSTTTSKPV
+436 V
-445 YYPGIRQKQKPNPMH
+445 YYPGIRQKPAAKPQAKPAAKPSSRKYSGFSIH
-460 DGGRGGGKKKNPMS
+460 K

>member
-1 MASTKEQILG
+1 MISTKEQILG
-11 TPKENTQSTVPE
+11 APQENTQSTVAE
-23 VAAPPTKTPVPNGGT
+23 VAAPPVQRPVPNGGT
-38 APTGNDGNET
+38 APTGNDGNAAP
-48 QVNDGSAVVGA
+48 VNDGSAVVGA
-59 PATVPGGAVIPPSS
+59 PATVPGGAVTPPSS
-73 PANANDG
+73 PTNANDG
-80 TAGSAVPT
+80 TAGSAFPT

-95 MKGNEQ
+95 MKENEQ

-118 PVTKKAPLPTAQPTP
+118 PVTKKAPLPTP
-133 AGAQPPEAAQPAK
+133 AGAQPPEAAPTK

-151 MSYVEMFRQM
+151 MSYVEMFQQM

-172 ENARK
+172 EKERK

-311 EDNQKSVIA
+311 EATQKSVIA
-320 KNKAAA
+320 KNKASANN
-326 KASNASAANSYAS
+326 SNAQ
-339 AEEHRTNARGR
+339 AEEHRR
-350 FQWWDENGNVHYA
+350 NVNSGYAWYEKDGTRHIA
-363 KTQEEAITKARQHGT
+363 KTKDEAVYNARQHGT
-378 LDSVKV
+378 LDSVETIST
-384 DTTTSTES
+384 DTTES
-392 DATNRGKPVYVKDK
+392 DVVHRGKVVKNQKKTVTTKKHK
-406 DGNPVVQKDE
+406 D
-416 KGKPVV
+416 
-422 DKEGKPVYVKVKKS
+422 
-436 SSTTTSKPV
+436 V
-445 YYPGIRQKQKPNPMH
+445 YYPGIRQKPAAKPQAKPAAKPSSRKYSGFSIH
-460 DGGRGGGKKKNPMS
+460 K

>member
-11 TPKENTQSTVPE
+11 TPKENTQSTVSE
-23 VAAPPTKTPVPNGGT
+23 VAAPPTKTPVPNG
-38 APTGNDGNET
+38 
-48 QVNDGSAVVGA
+48 
-59 PATVPGGAVIPPSS
+59 
-73 PANANDG
+73 G

-118 PVTKKAPLPTAQPTP
+118 PVTKKAPLPTP

-278 AAELHDLD
+278 ATELHDLD

-311 EDNQKSVIA
+311 EATQKSVIA
-320 KNKAAA
+320 KNKASA

-339 AEEHRTNARGR
+339 AEEHRR
-350 FQWWDENGNVHYA
+350 NVNSGYAWYEKDGTRHIA
-363 KTQEEAITKARQHGT
+363 KTKDEAVYNARQHGT
-378 LDSVKV
+378 LDSVETIST
-384 DTTTSTES
+384 DTTES
-392 DATNRGKPVYVKDK
+392 DVVHRGKVVKNQKKTVTTKKHK
-406 DGNPVVQKDE
+406 D
-416 KGKPVV
+416 
-422 DKEGKPVYVKVKKS
+422 
-436 SSTTTSKPV
+436 V
-445 YYPGIRQKQKPNPMH
+445 YYPGIRHKQKPNPMH

>member
-11 TPKENTQSTVPE
+11 TPKENTQSTVSE
-23 VAAPPTKTPVPNGGT
+23 VTAPPTKTPVPNGGT
-38 APTGNDGNET
+38 APTGNDGNEK
-48 QVNDGSAVVGA
+48 QINDGSAVVGA
-59 PATVPGGAVIPPSS
+59 PATVPGGAGAAVTPPSS

-133 AGAQPPEAAQPAK
+133 AGAEAPEATQPK
-146 APERK
+146 K

-311 EDNQKSVIA
+311 EATQKSVIA
-320 KNKAAA
+320 KNKASA
-326 KASNASAANSYAS
+326 KASNASANNSNAQ
-339 AEEHRTNARGR
+339 AAEHRR
-350 FQWWDENGNVHYA
+350 NVNSGYAWYEKDGTRHIA
-363 KTQEEAITKARQHGT
+363 KTKDEAVYNARQHGT
-378 LDSVKV
+378 LDSVETIST
-384 DTTTSTES
+384 DTTES
-392 DATNRGKPVYVKDK
+392 DVVHRGKVVKNQKKTVTTKKHK
-406 DGNPVVQKDE
+406 D
-416 KGKPVV
+416 
-422 DKEGKPVYVKVKKS
+422 
-436 SSTTTSKPV
+436 V
-445 YYPGIRQKQKPNPMH
+445 YYPGIRQKPAAKPQAKPAAKPSSRKYSGFSIH
-460 DGGRGGGKKKNPMS
+460 K

>member
-23 VAAPPTKTPVPNGGT
+23 VTAPPTKTPVPNGGT
-38 APTGNDGNET
+38 APTGNDGNEK

-59 PATVPGGAVIPPSS
+59 PATVPGGAVTPPSSPSSPSS

-133 AGAQPPEAAQPAK
+133 AGAEAPQPK
-146 APERK
+146 K
-151 MSYVEMFRQM
+151 MSYFDMFQRM

-249 DRDDKD
+249 DRADKD
-255 RSYMSKLQ
+255 RSYMQKLQ
-263 NDYRNYLLKLSADNR
+263 NDYRNYLLKLAADNR

-311 EDNQKSVIA
+311 DENQKSVIA

-326 KASNASAANSYAS
+326 KASNASATNSYAS

-378 LDSVKV
+378 LDSETV
-384 DTTTSTES
+384 DTTTSS
-392 DATNRGKPVYVKDK
+392 DVVRRGKVTGEK
-406 DGNPVVQKDE
+406 QK
-416 KGKPVV
+416 K
-422 DKEGKPVYVKVKKS
+422 
-436 SSTTTSKPV
+436 TTSKKV
-445 YYPGIRQKQKPNPMH
+445 YYPGIRQKPAAKPSKPAAKPQPSKPQPKPAAKPN
-460 DGGRGGGKKKNPMS
+460 GGKQGGGWASGLTL

>member
-23 VAAPPTKTPVPNGGT
+23 VTAPPTKTPVPNGGT

-59 PATVPGGAVIPPSS
+59 PATVPGGAVTPPSS

-108 EPGKEPKDAV
+108 EPGKKPKDAV

-133 AGAQPPEAAQPAK
+133 AGAEAPEATQPK
-146 APERK
+146 K

-172 ENARK
+172 EKERK

-213 SLSAKARERWD
+213 SLSAKARERWE

-255 RSYMSKLQ
+255 RSYMAKLQ

-311 EDNQKSVIA
+311 DENQKSVIA

-326 KASNASAANSYAS
+326 NNSNAQAA
-339 AEEHRTNARGR
+339 EHRRNVNSGYA
-350 FQWWDENGNVHYA
+350 WYEKNGTRHIA
-363 KTQEEAITKARQHGT
+363 KTKDEAVYNARQHGT
-378 LDSVKV
+378 LDSVETIST
-384 DTTTSTES
+384 DTTES
-392 DATNRGKPVYVKDK
+392 DVVHRGKVVKGQKKNTVTTKRK
-406 DGNPVVQKDE
+406 D
-416 KGKPVV
+416 
-422 DKEGKPVYVKVKKS
+422 
-436 SSTTTSKPV
+436 V
-445 YYPGIRQKQKPNPMH
+445 YYPGIRQKPAAKPQAKPAAKPSSRKYSGFSIH
-460 DGGRGGGKKKNPMS
+460 K

>member
-11 TPKENTQSTVPE
+11 TPKENTQSTVSE

-38 APTGNDGNET
+38 GPTGNDGNET
-48 QVNDGSAVVGA
+48 QVNDGSSVVGA
-59 PATVPGGAVIPPSS
+59 PATVPGGAVTPPSS

-80 TAGSAVPT
+80 TAGSAVPA

-118 PVTKKAPLPTAQPTP
+118 PVTKKAPLPTP

-263 NDYRNYLLKLSADNR
+263 NDYRNYLLKLSANNR

-326 KASNASAANSYAS
+326 KASNASANNSNAQ
-339 AEEHRTNARGR
+339 AAEHRR
-350 FQWWDENGNVHYA
+350 NVNSGYAWYEKDGTRHIA
-363 KTQEEAITKARQHGT
+363 KTKDEAVYNARQHGT
-378 LDSVKV
+378 LDSVETIST
-384 DTTTSTES
+384 DTTES
-392 DATNRGKPVYVKDK
+392 DVVHRGKVVKNQKKTVTTKKHK
-406 DGNPVVQKDE
+406 D
-416 KGKPVV
+416 
-422 DKEGKPVYVKVKKS
+422 
-436 SSTTTSKPV
+436 V
-445 YYPGIRQKQKPNPMH
+445 YYPGIRQKPAAKPQAKPAAKPSSRKYSGFSIH
-460 DGGRGGGKKKNPMS
+460 K

>member
-1 MASTKEQILG
+1 MANTKEQILG

-23 VAAPPTKTPVPNGGT
+23 VTAPPTKTQVPNGGT

-59 PATVPGGAVIPPSS
+59 PATVPGGAVTPPSS

-108 EPGKEPKDAV
+108 ESGKEPKDAV

-133 AGAQPPEAAQPAK
+133 AGAEAPEATQPK
-146 APERK
+146 K
-151 MSYVEMFRQM
+151 MSYVEMFRQV

-311 EDNQKSVIA
+311 EATQKSVIA
-320 KNKAAA
+320 KNKASA
-326 KASNASAANSYAS
+326 KASNASANNSNAQ
-339 AEEHRTNARGR
+339 AAEHRK
-350 FQWWDENGNVHYA
+350 NVNSGYAWYEKDGTRHIA
-363 KTQEEAITKARQHGT
+363 KTKDEAVYNARQHGT
-378 LDSVKV
+378 LDSVETIST
-384 DTTTSTES
+384 DTTES
-392 DATNRGKPVYVKDK
+392 DVVHRGKVVKNQKKTVTTKKHK
-406 DGNPVVQKDE
+406 D
-416 KGKPVV
+416 
-422 DKEGKPVYVKVKKS
+422 
-436 SSTTTSKPV
+436 V
-445 YYPGIRQKQKPNPMH
+445 YYPGIRQKPAAKPQAKPAAKPSSRKYSGFSIH
-460 DGGRGGGKKKNPMS
+460 K